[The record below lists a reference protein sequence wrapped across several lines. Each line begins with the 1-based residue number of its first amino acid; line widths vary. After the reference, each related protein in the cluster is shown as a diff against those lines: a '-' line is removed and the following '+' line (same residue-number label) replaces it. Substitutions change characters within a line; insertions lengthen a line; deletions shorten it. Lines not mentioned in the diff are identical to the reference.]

1 MICFKRCVTDS
12 FVLLRLWRKQ
22 TTAWATCP
30 APLPTCW
37 PSTWRKAGTWLSG
50 IAVVSPTFP
59 LASFTIHTALLYLW
73 SQFGSELAAYLQCS
87 KSWARVS
94 PPGQVLSSLGTRGRE
109 LPSAC
114 CSCCLP
120 VQLQSSFLA
129 ALSTST
135 HSGTARNSIW
145 A

>member
-22 TTAWATCP
+22 TTAWVTCP

-59 LASFTIHTALLYLW
+59 LASFRIHTALLYLW
-73 SQFGSELAAYLQCS
+73 SQFDRELDAYLQCR
-87 KSWARVS
+87 KWTCVPA
-94 PPGQVLSSLGTRGRE
+94 PGQVLSCLDTQGRE
-109 LPSAC
+109 VPSAC

-120 VQLQSSFLA
+120 VQLQSSFLD
-129 ALSTST
+129 ALNTST